1 MYFSENFSEIIQL
14 QQNLMNESYP
24 SNMNAQSKRFIQNLK
39 IIILSIII
47 IIGVIGRQNILLDF
61 LGLHKR
67 RNSGTEFLFTKILQN
82 ISPRNI

>member
-39 IIILSIII
+39 IIILLIII

-61 LGLHKR
+61 LDPSL
-67 RNSGTEFLFTKILQN
+67 
-82 ISPRNI
+82 